1 MKQIL
6 AIIIAGILLTA
17 CSKQLTI
24 GKKCVEKEG
33 QIIWSYVWLTDKPMV
48 VDKHFCQQV
57 K

>member
-17 CSKQLTI
+17 CLKQLTF

-33 QIIWSYVWLTDKPMV
+33 QILWSYVWLTDKPMV
-48 VDKHFCQQV
+48 VDKHFCQQL

>member
-6 AIIIAGILLTA
+6 TIIIAGILLTA

-24 GKKCVEKEG
+24 GKKCVVKEG
-33 QIIWSYVWLTDKPMV
+33 QILWSYVWLTDKPMV
-48 VDKHFCQQV
+48 VDKHFCKQA

>member
-1 MKQIL
+1 MKKIL
-6 AIIIAGILLTA
+6 TIIVAGILLTA

-48 VDKHFCQQV
+48 VDKHFCKQA

>member
-24 GKKCVEKEG
+24 CKKCVEKEG
-33 QIIWSYVWLTDKPMV
+33 HIIWSYVWLTDKPMV
-48 VDKHFCQQV
+48 VDKHFCQQI